1 MLALQFTMPEWNFS
15 LTPFI
20 IGVLFGMALFLGGLA
35 DPDKIIGTLRLK
47 DLHAMRTIF
56 VFVLVG
62 MLGTWILKLAG
73 HANLD
78 VKSATM
84 ATIVIGGALL
94 GAGFGMT
101 GYCPG
106 TGLAC
111 AAAGRFDALI
121 TVLGMFA
128 GAAGFIWIYPT
139 IVEPILALEQYDF
152 GKITIPEYFGVQDNQ
167 YVQYGLVPT
176 IFVAG
181 MLLLFLTRPRQ
192 ERPAPDYAP
201 KMPVRPQPTVES
213 PVRPRQVEITP
224 QTDMPEKRNEP
235 WEIDEGED
243 LPDVQEE
250 ENL

>member
-1 MLALQFTMPEWNFS
+1 MLAIQFTMPEWNFS

-20 IGVLFGMALFLGGLA
+20 IGALFGMALFLGGLA

-62 MLGTWILKLAG
+62 MLGTWILKLTG

-78 VKSATM
+78 IKPATI

-94 GAGFGMT
+94 GVGFGMT

-128 GAAGFIWIYPT
+128 GAAGFIWIYPM
-139 IVEPILALEQYDF
+139 IVEPINSLAQYDL
-152 GKITIPEYFGVQDNQ
+152 GKITITEYFGVEENRF
-167 YVQYGLVPT
+167 VQYGLVPT
-176 IFVAG
+176 IFVVG
-181 MLLLFLTRPRQ
+181 MLVLFLTRPRE

-201 KMPVRPQPTVES
+201 RMPVRPQPTVEAS
-213 PVRPRQVEITP
+213 PKPRQVEITP
-224 QTDMPEKRNEP
+224 QQEIPSAKDEP

-243 LPDVQEE
+243 LPDVQDEE
-250 ENL
+250 TL